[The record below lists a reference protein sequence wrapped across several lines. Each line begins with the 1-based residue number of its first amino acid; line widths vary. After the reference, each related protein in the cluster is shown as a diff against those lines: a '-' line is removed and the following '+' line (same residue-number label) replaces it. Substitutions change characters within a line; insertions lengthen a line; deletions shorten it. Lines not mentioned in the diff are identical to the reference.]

1 VKLCEL
7 RAKEMTLKKMEE
19 QIKQR
24 EKSAQATNNNR
35 TKLEYICQ
43 ELEATNNELEQTVKT
58 LIRRI
63 DSI

>member
-1 VKLCEL
+1 
-7 RAKEMTLKKMEE
+7 MEE

-43 ELEATNNELEQTVKT
+43 ELEATNNELDQTVKT